1 MMTSSRKTNREVT
14 AMKKRL
20 VSFMI
25 VSMFL
30 IGPAVYA
37 VLSFNTAALGA
48 DVQYSGLV
56 IKVDPDAQQVVVKN
70 PQSGGRI
77 RFTITAKTAITFGN
91 EKKSLGDLKPGDAV
105 EVEYVMEGEK
115 YVANKVMMKPSVGK

>member
-1 MMTSSRKTNREVT
+1 
-14 AMKKRL
+14 MKKRL

-25 VSMFL
+25 VATAL
-30 IGPAVYA
+30 IGPAVFA
-37 VLSFNTAALGA
+37 VLSFDATVLGA

-56 IKVDPDAQQVVVKN
+56 VKVDPGAQQVVVKN

-77 RFTITAKTAITFGN
+77 RFTVTAKTTITSGN

-105 EVEYVMEGEK
+105 EVEYVMEGEA
-115 YVANKVMMKPSVGK
+115 YVANKVTLKPSGGK